1 MSNLVNSIE
10 GTLRERLLDAMP
22 DDPNG
27 RFAAKALADLIV
39 DYGTWLSHGV
49 PARPRCLPYLKGDAG
64 QPKGSR
70 A

>member
-10 GTLRERLLDAMP
+10 GTLREHLLDAMP

-27 RFAAKALADLIV
+27 RLAAKALADLVV

-49 PARPRCLPYLKGDAG
+49 PARPRYCHVSGDAG
-64 QPKGSR
+64 QQNGR
-70 A
+70 